1 MRDSTVDKEAV
12 TAPDGAPPAGPYS
25 PAIRTGNLLFVSG
38 QGPFDADGNLVSAD
52 FAGQARA
59 VFDNIARI
67 VRAAGGD
74 IDGIVRIG
82 AYLRTLDDFAEFN
95 AIMREVLPAPY
106 PARTTI
112 PADLPGFL
120 IEVDA
125 VAVLPDRAG

>member
-1 MRDSTVDKEAV
+1 MDKQSV
-12 TAPDGAPPAGPYS
+12 TAEGGAPPAGPYS
-25 PAIRTGNLLFVSG
+25 PGVRVGDLLFVSG
-38 QGPFDADGNLVSAD
+38 QGPFDAAGNLVGAD

-67 VRAAGGD
+67 VHAAGGD
-74 IDGIVRIG
+74 LDGIVRVG
-82 AYLRTLDDFAEFN
+82 AYLKTLDDFAEFN
-95 AIMREVLPAPY
+95 DIMREVLPAPY

-125 VAVLPDRAG
+125 VAVLPPR

>member
-1 MRDSTVDKEAV
+1 MDKEPV
-12 TAPDGAPPAGPYS
+12 TAEGGAPPAGPYS
-25 PAIRTGNLLFVSG
+25 PGIRVGDLLFVSG
-38 QGPFDADGNLVSAD
+38 QGPFDAAGKLVATD

-59 VFDNIARI
+59 VFENIARI

-74 IDGIVRIG
+74 LDGIVRVG
-82 AYLRTLDDFAEFN
+82 AYLKTLDDFAEFN
-95 AIMREVLPAPY
+95 DIMREVLPAPY

-125 VAVLPDRAG
+125 VAVLPPR